1 MKLKTLL
8 TSLLFITLVTVA
20 GAQSSKKQDYSFNAN
35 SGSML
40 SIQNSFGDIDIEE
53 FSGSKIEVNVEII
66 VEAKNDKNTKEYL
79 SKIYIETKEE
89 GNNVFLKTV
98 NDVKGM
104 NVKNFQ
110 INYDVR
116 IPRNTHVKITNS
128 FGDVKVQSI
137 SGSVNLSVQHG
148 DCFVAK
154 SEGDDNVL
162 KVDFGDIRVIESG
175 DIQIVSKHG
184 DVSLGTIAHLKLNSQ
199 FGDVDVQDLRGDAD
213 INVMHG
219 DLSIDKVGAKVQ
231 YMNVDVQFSDVEI
244 EGLDDMDFKINLD
257 GSFADFDFDDDWGV
271 ELSKKDYNL
280 EGYVLHTNGS
290 EASGTKSLRIKAQHS
305 DVDLE

>member
-1 MKLKTLL
+1 MKLKTLFA
-8 TSLLFITLVTVA
+8 SLLFLAFAMTA
-20 GAQSSKKQDYSFNAN
+20 DAQSNKEEAYSFNVA

-40 SIQNSFGDIDIEE
+40 SIKNSFGDIKVEE

-79 SKIYIETKEE
+79 SKIYIEAKEE

-98 NDVKGM
+98 NELKGM
-104 NVKNFQ
+104 KVKNFQ

-116 IPRNTHVKITNS
+116 IPKNTNVKITNS
-128 FGDVKVQSI
+128 FGDVKIQSI
-137 SGSVNLSVQHG
+137 SGSVNLTVQHG

-154 SEGDDNVL
+154 SDGDDNVL

-184 DVSLGTIAHLKLNSQ
+184 DVTIGKIDRLKLANQ
-199 FGDVDVQDLRGDAD
+199 FGDSKIQELNGSAD
-213 INVMHG
+213 INVLHG
-219 DLSIDKVGAKVQ
+219 DLSIEKVGSKVE
-231 YMNVDVQFSDVEI
+231 YMNIDTQFGDIEI
-244 EGLDDMDFKINLD
+244 EGLDGMDFKINFD
-257 GSFADFDFDDDWGV
+257 GSFSDFDFDDDWRV
-271 ELSKKDYNL
+271 ELSKKDYNV
-280 EGYVLHTNGS
+280 EGYVLHTNDSG
-290 EASGTKSLRIKAQHS
+290 ATGTKSLRIKAQHS